1 MKMTGFLNAIMV
13 QVIHLIAYIG
23 KMILSKFYSKGT
35 LPDLDLKEDLNSRI
49 DIRINEHK
57 LAIKQLQQLK
67 RNISTRFL
75 ILGVFLYSLN

>member
-1 MKMTGFLNAIMV
+1 MTGFLNAIMV

-35 LPDLDLKEDLNSRI
+35 LPDRDLKEDLNSRI

-67 RNISTRFL
+67 RNISTRLL

>member
-1 MKMTGFLNAIMV
+1 MKMIGFLNAIMV

-35 LPDLDLKEDLNSRI
+35 LPDRDLKEDLNSRI

>member
-35 LPDLDLKEDLNSRI
+35 LPDRDLKEDLNSRI

>member
-1 MKMTGFLNAIMV
+1 MTGFLNAIMV

-67 RNISTRFL
+67 RNISTRLL
-75 ILGVFLYSLN
+75 I

>member
-1 MKMTGFLNAIMV
+1 MTGFLNAIMV

-75 ILGVFLYSLN
+75 ILGVFFYSLN

>member
-1 MKMTGFLNAIMV
+1 MTGFLNAIMV

-35 LPDLDLKEDLNSRI
+35 LPDRDLKEDLNSRI

-67 RNISTRFL
+67 RNISTRLL
-75 ILGVFLYSLN
+75 I